1 MIAASTILTQEL
13 ANLQTA
19 AFFIRFLV
27 MGYRFN
33 AVVVVG
39 MILIRWLWLL
49 AMITFYR
56 VMTNVKSL
64 K

>member
-19 AFFIRFLV
+19 AFSIRLLV

-33 AVVVVG
+33 AMVVVG

-56 VMTNVKSL
+56 VMTNAKSL

>member
-19 AFFIRFLV
+19 AVFIRLLV